1 MKGKL
6 LALALAVCAC
16 APRATTAP
24 DAGGPLMASPAEVGL
39 EPAVL
44 ARVDSIITSALADRA
59 APGAAVAIGRHG
71 KLIKLQGY
79 GRLDYRPGYGAAT
92 ESSIYDLASLTK
104 VVGTT
109 SAAMMLVDEGRLE
122 LDAPLARYLP
132 EWQHHADKQHI
143 TIRNLL
149 QHNAGF
155 EAFAPLYRTYTGRK
169 QYFEAIALLPLAY
182 PTGEKTIYSDF
193 SVILLA
199 LAIERVTGTP
209 IDEFLHTRLF
219 EPLGMSDTGYNPA
232 EQLRDRVAPTE
243 VDTIFRMQH
252 VHGVVHDENAFAL
265 GGVAGHAGLFSSA
278 RDLARFAQML
288 LNGGEYGG
296 RRFINA
302 NTIAQ
307 FTRRQS
313 ESSSRALGWDTP
325 SANSSAGDYFST
337 TSFGHTGFTGTS
349 IWMDPEQDVFVILL
363 TNRVNPTRA
372 NQKVG
377 PLRRALADAVQQ
389 AIIDTPNARRDWTQ

>member
-1 MKGKL
+1 
-6 LALALAVCAC
+6 
-16 APRATTAP
+16 
-24 DAGGPLMASPAEVGL
+24 
-39 EPAVL
+39 
-44 ARVDSIITSALADRA
+44 
-59 APGAAVAIGRHG
+59 
-71 KLIKLQGY
+71 
-79 GRLDYRPGYGAAT
+79 
-92 ESSIYDLASLTK
+92 
-104 VVGTT
+104 
-109 SAAMMLVDEGRLE
+109 
-122 LDAPLARYLP
+122 
-132 EWQHHADKQHI
+132 
-143 TIRNLL
+143 
-149 QHNAGF
+149 
-155 EAFAPLYRTYTGRK
+155 
-169 QYFEAIALLPLAY
+169 
-182 PTGEKTIYSDF
+182 
-193 SVILLA
+193 
-199 LAIERVTGTP
+199 
-209 IDEFLHTRLF
+209 
-219 EPLGMSDTGYNPA
+219 
-232 EQLRDRVAPTE
+232 
-243 VDTIFRMQH
+243 

-265 GGVAGHAGLFSSA
+265 GGVAGHAGMFSSA